1 MKIDNFIFSEKKND
15 RIKQHLLFWGI
26 WYPYITL
33 THAAFPF
40 GYPEMA
46 YFKNP
51 IYTFTESF
59 FIVLAQVPITYAML
73 YFVLPKFILKKKYLL
88 GLYGSLFSGS
98 CAEP

>member
-1 MKIDNFIFSEKKND
+1 MKIQEFIFSEKRND

-51 IYTFTESF
+51 VIH
-59 FIVLAQVPITYAML
+59 
-73 YFVLPKFILKKKYLL
+73 LPKVSLL
-88 GLYGSLFSGS
+88 YWRKFH
-98 CAEP
+98 